1 MFARDW
7 NSKYPRGTKVR
18 FWPRGRNSTD
28 KPIETEVRAS
38 AYHLGSGTLIIPLA
52 NGRNARLADVE
63 PVVVISAQ
71 SAPPVA
77 YP

>member
-1 MFARDW
+1 MFASDW
-7 NSKYPRGTKVR
+7 NSRYPRGTKVK
-18 FWPRGRNSTD
+18 FWPRGKNATD
-28 KPIETEVRAS
+28 KPVETEVRAS

-52 NGRNARLADVE
+52 NGRNAKVTDVE
-63 PVVVISAQ
+63 PVFAKATQ